1 MKVLFFMLKSQ
12 HSSRKITTRGIRSCA

>member
-12 HSSRKITTRGIRSCA
+12 RSSRKITTHGIRSCA